1 MLRSIGKEKKKRKA
15 AEERI
20 CGKDKLQA
28 WNKRV
33 RGDGILITKV

>member
-20 CGKDKLQA
+20 CGKERL
-28 WNKRV
+28 
-33 RGDGILITKV
+33 